1 MFTIPPLSGYS
12 LLWRGAAPLWR
23 GAALGVVLAAGC
35 AAEPLDDGL
44 VTWSGYVYT
53 SPQADV
59 LFSKFAVGATGDET
73 LEFVAT
79 VPAEDGAEDG
89 AGGIAAEPVLATEPY
104 EDYPGY
110 WSVDLPPSARFT
122 VRLSTDPV
130 AVWRFW
136 SPDRDASW
144 FAGAL
149 FGAEADGVDA
159 LLTSLGE
166 VVRSPA
172 DSGLAT
178 VIGAP
183 WAGDTEAPWSCADI
197 RVAGVAPACF
207 SVDADGVVSS
217 VADGPLSYFVATDL
231 PAGDVRV
238 ESGLGAED
246 SYPLAAGEVGM
257 AYWFHGSTE

>member
-1 MFTIPPLSGYS
+1 VFTIPPLSGYS
-12 LLWRGAAPLWR
+12 LLWRGAA
-23 GAALGVVLAAGC
+23 LGVVLAAGC
-35 AAEPLDDGL
+35 AVEPLDDGL

-59 LFSKFAVGATGDET
+59 LFSKSAVGATGDET
-73 LEFVAT
+73 LEFVAV
-79 VPAEDGAEDG
+79 VPAEDG

-122 VRLSTDPV
+122 VRLSTDPT

-159 LLTSLGE
+159 LLSSLGE
-166 VVRSPA
+166 AVRSPA

-207 SVDADGVVSS
+207 SVDADGVVRS
-217 VADGPLSYFVATDL
+217 VTDGPLSYFVATDL

-246 SYPLAAGEVGM
+246 SYPLSAGEVGM

>member
-1 MFTIPPLSGYS
+1 
-12 LLWRGAAPLWR
+12 
-23 GAALGVVLAAGC
+23 V
-35 AAEPLDDGL
+35 
-44 VTWSGYVYT
+44 
-53 SPQADV
+53 
-59 LFSKFAVGATGDET
+59 
-73 LEFVAT
+73 EFVADIL
-79 VPAEDGAEDG
+79 AEDAED
-89 AGGIAAEPVLATEPY
+89 AAAVEPVLATEPY

-149 FGAEADGVDA
+149 FGADAVGVDA

-166 VVRSPA
+166 SVRSLPE
-172 DSGLAT
+172 SGLAT

-183 WAGDTEAPWSCADI
+183 WGALWTGDTEALWSCADI
-197 RVAGVAPACF
+197 RVAGVAPVCF

-217 VADGPLSYFVATDL
+217 VADGPLSYFVATDV
-231 PAGDVRV
+231 PAGDVLV

-246 SYPLAAGEVGM
+246 TYPLAAGEVGM
-257 AYWFHGSTE
+257 AYWFNGSTE